1 MAHSYSD
8 HEHIHNDRTGEYF
21 PVPKETRR
29 NHRLQSFVD
38 RYGIDEPQMSSIDH
52 VKKYVRKKYSA
63 LTFECCTNA
72 FLNKIP
78 LIRCLKEYDI
88 HKNLFGDIIS
98 GITVAIMHIPHGK
111 KND

>member
-8 HEHIHNDRTGEYF
+8 HEQIDNDHTGEYF
-21 PVPKETRR
+21 PVPKETHR

-52 VKKYVRKKYSA
+52 AKKYIRKKYSA

-88 HKNLFGDIIS
+88 HKNLFGDIVS
-98 GITVAIMHIPHGK
+98 GITVAIMHIPQG
-111 KND
+111 